1 MSTSLAA
8 EKQHIPAALRAL
20 VQQRGKSLS
29 SSARSLYTDDVAFN
43 AFCPVDE
50 CTGVDA
56 AIEQFWQP
64 LVTALPDLERRDELI
79 VAGEFQGQ
87 NMIAC
92 LGHWQGHL
100 QAPLFEIPAT
110 GRLVAIRYGE
120 VHLITESK
128 ISASYIIADML
139 DLMRQVGVTPIAP
152 SLGDEIQW
160 PGPAVAAGIDCD
172 RIDPTRGASTLHRV
186 REMHQALGSF
196 DGKSL
201 DSMPH
206 ATYWHQD
213 FMWYG
218 PSGIGTTRGLDGFR
232 VCHQIPFLRAFPDRV
247 GGQHYVR
254 IGDGPFAVTGGWP
267 SVTATHAGD
276 GWLAMPATGKRV
288 GMRVMDFY
296 RCDENGLIVE
306 NWVPIDIIDILRQL
320 GVDVFGRLREITR
333 TTDPSVL

>member
-1 MSTSLAA
+1 MSASLVAS
-8 EKQHIPAALRAL
+8 KQHIPAALRAL
-20 VQQRGKSLS
+20 ARQRGEALIDA
-29 SSARSLYTDDVAFN
+29 ARSLYTDDVAFN

-50 CTGVDA
+50 CAGADA
-56 AIEQFWQP
+56 AVERFWQP
-64 LVTALPDLERRDELI
+64 LISAMPDLERRDELI

-87 NMIAC
+87 EMVAC
-92 LGHWQGHL
+92 LGHWRGHL
-100 QAPLFEIPAT
+100 KAPLFDIPAT
-110 GRLVAIRYGE
+110 GHLVAVRYGE
-120 VHLITESK
+120 VHLLEGSK
-128 ISASYIIADML
+128 IGASYVIADML

-160 PGPAVAAGIDCD
+160 PGPAVAVGIDCHHVD
-172 RIDPTRGASTLHRV
+172 AAKGAATLHRV
-186 REMHQALGSF
+186 REMHKALGAF

-206 ATYWHQD
+206 TEYWDPD

-218 PSGIGTTRGLDGFR
+218 PSGIGTSRGLEGFR

-267 SVTATHAGD
+267 SVTATHSGN
-276 GWLAMPATGKRV
+276 GWLALPATGKRV

-296 RCDENGLIVE
+296 RCDDDGLILE

-320 GVDVFGRLREITR
+320 GVDVFARLREITR
-333 TTDPSVL
+333 ATDPNVL